1 MTMMTNTKKSAGLE
15 PIKKCEKCGKP
26 VEMYLPNPRTGTP
39 QKVGIMC
46 DCKKAERQQWEE
58 QNKRNA
64 EETARRR
71 NIANSLMSAK
81 GKNARFE
88 KISETPENAK
98 IIQSAKNYCE
108 RWKNRQDNEDFKGL
122 LFYGKPGRGKTTIA
136 YCIANRFLE
145 MGAEVKA
152 ITANSFIDLDF
163 KNAVTASD
171 FAKVDLVVLDDL
183 GAEHKTKYSTAKIYA
198 LIDAVYNA
206 QKPLIITT
214 NLDIPSLKIHL
225 TGEDGICR
233 AYDRLVEMVQIVEVT
248 GENHRIQNASNRFGG
263 FSSADKN

>member
-1 MTMMTNTKKSAGLE
+1 
-15 PIKKCEKCGKP
+15 
-26 VEMYLPNPRTGTP
+26 
-39 QKVGIMC
+39 
-46 DCKKAERQQWEE
+46 
-58 QNKRNA
+58 
-64 EETARRR
+64 
-71 NIANSLMSAK
+71 
-81 GKNARFE
+81 
-88 KISETPENAK
+88 
-98 IIQSAKNYCE
+98 
-108 RWKNRQDNEDFKGL
+108 
-122 LFYGKPGRGKTTIA
+122 
-136 YCIANRFLE
+136 

-214 NLDIPSLKIHL
+214 NLDIPSLKTHL